1 MKFEDYEDF
10 YKNVIKEYINELLLF
25 DSQYHCLTLNDYAYK
40 KIYYYYEK
48 KRMDIRMNYML
59 DSSKPI
65 DRHKTAATMMYAI
78 LRANLFKI
86 NYRISNLPKELRM
99 ANEYVALYVAL
110 NIIELYKRRD
120 ELINYGIENSQ
131 YQLIIPETK
140 YEQTA
145 NLYEE
150 KKGASL
156 IDSMCL
162 TLANIKN
169 LKYFDVFSYA
179 TILFLLE
186 NGTDDILNKN
196 RIIDD
201 LKRKL
206 ESNKERMY

>member
-1 MKFEDYEDF
+1 MKFEDYDDF
-10 YKNVIKEYINELLLF
+10 YKNVIKGYINELLLF
-25 DSQYHCLTLNDYAYK
+25 DTQYHSLTLNGNAYK
-40 KIYYYYEK
+40 KIYHFYEK

-65 DRHKTAATMMYAI
+65 DRHKTAVTMMYAI
-78 LRANLFKI
+78 LRAKLFKI

-99 ANEYVALYVAL
+99 ANEYVALNVAL

-120 ELINYGIENSQ
+120 ELINNGIENSQ

-140 YEQTA
+140 YEQTV
-145 NLYEE
+145 NLYEG
-150 KKGASL
+150 KQGTSL

-162 TLANIKN
+162 TLANIRN

-186 NGTDDILNKN
+186 NGTDDILNKD

-206 ESNKERMY
+206 KSSK

>member
-1 MKFEDYEDF
+1 MKFEDYDDF
-10 YKNVIKEYINELLLF
+10 YKKVIKEYINELLLF
-25 DSQYHCLTLNDYAYK
+25 DSKYHSLTENGKAYNM
-40 KIYYYYEK
+40 IYHYYER
-48 KRMDIRMNYML
+48 KRMDIRTNYML

-78 LRANLFKI
+78 LRANVFKI

-99 ANEYVALYVAL
+99 ANEYLALYVAL

-120 ELINYGIENSQ
+120 DLINEGIEDSQ

-140 YEQTA
+140 YEQTV
-145 NLYEE
+145 NLYSE
-150 KKGASL
+150 KKGASF

-169 LKYFDVFSYA
+169 IKYFDIFSYA

-186 NGTDDILNKN
+186 SATDDIIN
-196 RIIDD
+196 RDKIIDN
-201 LKRKL
+201 LRKKL
-206 ESNKERMY
+206 ESNIEAI